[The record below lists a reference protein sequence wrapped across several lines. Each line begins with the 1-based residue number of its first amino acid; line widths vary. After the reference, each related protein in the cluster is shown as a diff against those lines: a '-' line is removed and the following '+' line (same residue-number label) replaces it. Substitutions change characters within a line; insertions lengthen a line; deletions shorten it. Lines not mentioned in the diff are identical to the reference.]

1 MGFIQVEILT
11 HGKKLSFE
19 MESHGLYQLDFP
31 KNTLKTLDKI
41 LSVLITDDRIILR
54 TEDRD
59 FRHGALQAP
68 WLKDNRRMNNID
80 AYDRDGNHLW
90 NIGDIVGD
98 IKMSFTGCHLTS
110 NAQLVDDGA
119 INTETAYSANLLV
132 CFSGGYRFIIDPI
145 HQTVISKTSG
155 KW

>member
-1 MGFIQVEILT
+1 MGYIKIEILT

-19 MESHGLYQLDFP
+19 IEAKELYRLYCPFR
-31 KNTLKTLDKI
+31 TIETSDKI
-41 LSVLITDDRIILR
+41 LSVHMTEDMIILH

-59 FRHGALQAP
+59 FRSGALQVP
-68 WLKDNRRMNNID
+68 WLKDERRINNID

-98 IKMSFTGCHLTS
+98 IKMSFQGCLLRSTAELLDEDEL
-110 NAQLVDDGA
+110 NAE
-119 INTETAYSANLLV
+119 ISYSENLLV
-132 CFSGGYRFIIDPI
+132 CFAGGFRFIIDPV
-145 HQTVISKTSG
+145 HQTVVSKTNG